1 MEINKDGF
9 GLVIKKWFAIN
20 GWPQNV
26 PEVVAKSK
34 GNKTG
39 PWASQISHAMNGKHE
54 PKVPFFCALAWFN
67 QVVAERDF
75 GGISDRR
82 TIDRLLQAEP
92 LCHDNGQPFNAADF
106 FNLYAGITEPP
117 LEYQPGV
124 ETLTQEQL
132 DQWVEG
138 LRVAFKETC
147 MAMMAKPSTVWA
159 EIEKVSKEKYNVYGE
174 DMIWAREIIAGITEP
189 DLSQG
194 TRMRAKYGRS
204 NPLINSMLFIIEE
217 NGGDAK
223 KTIEALSYTT
233 GLPIP
238 KKVTFDELSGVLI

>member
-1 MEINKDGF
+1 MTINKDGF

-20 GWPQNV
+20 NWPQNV

-92 LCHDNGQPFNAADF
+92 LCHDNGTPFNASDF
-106 FNLYAGITEPP
+106 FNLYAGITKPP
-117 LEYQPGV
+117 LEYQPGAD
-124 ETLTQEQL
+124 TLSQEQL
-132 DQWVEG
+132 EQWVEG
-138 LRVAFKETC
+138 LRLAFKETC
-147 MAMMAKPSTVWA
+147 IAMMDKPGKVWA
-159 EIEKVSKEKYNVYGE
+159 EVEKVAREKYDVYGE
-174 DMIWAREIIAGITEP
+174 DMDWVREVIAGVIEA
-189 DLSQG
+189 DLKQA
-194 TRMRAKYGRS
+194 TRMRVKYGRKQ
-204 NPLINSMLFIIEE
+204 PLINAMLDIIEA
-217 NGGDAK
+217 NGGNAK
-223 KTIEALSYTT
+223 KTFELLGYATA
-233 GLPIP
+233 LPIP
-238 KKVTFDELSGVLI
+238 KKEILDDVPGILL